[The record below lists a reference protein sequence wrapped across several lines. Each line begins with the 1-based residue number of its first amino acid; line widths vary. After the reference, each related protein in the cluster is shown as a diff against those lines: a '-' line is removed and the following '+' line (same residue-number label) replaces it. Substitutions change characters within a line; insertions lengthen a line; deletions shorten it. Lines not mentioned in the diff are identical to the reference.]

1 MTLLL
6 LLKLLLVPALI
17 GAITLAGQRWR
28 PAVAGWLSG
37 FPVVSAPVLLFLA
50 LERGVDFTT
59 QAAAGTLSAVA
70 AILVFGLS
78 YAWIAL
84 RRSWPPTLAG
94 ALLCYALAVL
104 LLNCLAPLTVAAV
117 VSGLALLLAPRLF
130 PHPPALP
137 ANAAPRGSHVLLRI
151 AAGAAL
157 VMLVTG
163 FAATLGPRL
172 RGMLA
177 MFPVM
182 ASVLAAFSHCQ
193 SGAGFA
199 IQLLRGTVFGY
210 YAFAVFC
217 LVLGLALPRLGIGWG
232 FGLALGDAGLIQAG
246 SRLFLGTV
254 HGLPQVEKQAEK
266 P

>member
-1 MTLLL
+1 MTLVL

-17 GAITLAGQRWR
+17 GAITLAGQRWG

-59 QAAAGTLSAVA
+59 QAATGTLSAVA

-84 RRSWPPTLAG
+84 RRPWLPTLAG

-104 LLNCLAPLTVAAV
+104 LLNSLAPPLAVAAAL
-117 VSGLALLLAPRLF
+117 SGLALLAAPRLF

-137 ANAAPRGSHVLLRI
+137 ANTVPRGSHVLLRM

-163 FAATLGPRL
+163 FAAALGPRL
-172 RGMLA
+172 SGMLA

-182 ASVLAAFSHCQ
+182 ASVLAAFSHRQ

-199 IQLLRGTVFGY
+199 ILLLRGTVFGY

-217 LVLGLALPRLGIGWG
+217 LALALALPPLGIGWG
-232 FGLALGDAGLIQAG
+232 FGLALGCAGVIQAG
-246 SRLFLGTV
+246 SRLFVLAART
-254 HGLPQVEKQAEK
+254 
-266 P
+266 